1 MPPQVGIFISE
12 LSFRGYSGVFI
23 NQLLDY
29 AAIILPSA
37 KEGLKDC
44 LNPVKNFSGLPPCLG
59 FNKPNLELLIRFL

>member
-37 KEGLKDC
+37 KDGLNDWVK
-44 LNPVKNFSGLPPCLG
+44 PPKNFSGDPPCFG
-59 FNKPNLELLIRFL
+59 FNKPNRELLIRFL

>member
-37 KEGLKDC
+37 KDGLNEA
-44 LNPVKNFSGLPPCLG
+44 LNPEKNFSGDPPVLG
-59 FNKPNLELLIRFL
+59 LSNPNLELLIRFL

>member
-29 AAIILPSA
+29 AAINLPSA
-37 KEGLKDC
+37 KEALKDC
-44 LNPVKNFSGLPPCLG
+44 LNPAKNLSGSPS
-59 FNKPNLELLIRFL
+59 

>member
-29 AAIILPSA
+29 AAINLPSA
-37 KEGLKDC
+37 KEELNED
-44 LNPVKNFSGLPPCLG
+44 LNPEKNFSGVPS
-59 FNKPNLELLIRFL
+59 